1 VDAHMKITVLRPD
14 EPPPA
19 VASVTLAE
27 RRPPTEKPVIGI
39 IPNGKPLSKELL
51 DALVAEIAKRLDR
64 QVEVVTLA
72 KPSAALV
79 ISAEQANVMA
89 VRAHMVISG
98 LGD

>member
-1 VDAHMKITVLRPD
+1 MKLTVLRPD

-19 VASVTLAE
+19 VASVTLAP
-27 RRPPTEKPVIGI
+27 RSAPADTPVIGI
-39 IPNGKPLSKELL
+39 IPNGKPLAKELL
-51 DALVAEIAKRLDR
+51 DALVAEISRRLDR
-64 QVEVVTLA
+64 AVEVVTLV
-72 KPSAALV
+72 KPSAATV